1 MRNSLGLAAAL
12 LLATA
17 TASQAQ
23 HRFRVGPT
31 VSSLSLEDASG
42 ASHGFTS
49 FGGSAALIT
58 GDDGE
63 TGLTVARYGDLAL
76 NSCERSLTLYALDSY
91 YYPVGTRGVAPFASG
106 ELGLARVTDADQGL
120 LGLCGSAQATN
131 QVAIGFG
138 LGVRVNAGSDVAALI
153 EGRFLQVPNSAIQGL
168 EARATVSLAFGS
180 PRKGEFLDGTLG
192 PAASFM
198 IPISGSLR
206 GRAPFVGVRFRRDT
220 KKAGTV
226 GLQIDYAPLQ
236 DTGPCSPPGCEPN
249 AILFAPG
256 YEASAWPAWGRLYG
270 ELGFLLAGVYSEGA
284 DRGVAQGA
292 HGGLGV
298 DLYSGRVMWN
308 LNARLLWLQRNSGE
322 NVFGVQ
328 VGASVSP
335 KLGGNGR

>member
-226 GLQIDYAPLQ
+226 GLQIDYAPL
-236 DTGPCSPPGCEPN
+236 
-249 AILFAPG
+249 APG

-308 LNARLLWLQRNSGE
+308 LNTRLLWLQRNSGE